1 MSILKQSEDGM
12 KEQSKSDAIKVGN
25 TLNLKILWFFM
36 DKMEILSCDIQY
48 FVLIENRLLAS
59 KKSQWTS
66 RWLEFLH

>member
-25 TLNLKILWFFM
+25 TLNLKMLWFFM

-48 FVLIENRLLAS
+48 FIVIE
-59 KKSQWTS
+59 TGC
-66 RWLEFLH
+66 